1 MTSVIEPPQSS
12 ILKAPYGGGSYQDC
26 FMEKADPQQD
36 LRPVALFL
44 KVMYPMPW
52 WVNSLMAVRNFVV
65 GFFGLKNEMDGISET
80 KKAEEYQVGDYI
92 SFFKITHLS
101 DDEIVVTANDRHL
114 DSSFSLFVEK
124 EEEMAKVYLTS
135 IVQTKEKLGDVY
147 MFVIAPFHR
156 IIVKST
162 LKKVRSA
169 LK

>member
-1 MTSVIEPPQSS
+1 MTTVIEPPQSS
-12 ILKAPYGGGSYQDC
+12 ILKNSYGDGSYQDC
-26 FMEKADPQQD
+26 FVEKADPQQD
-36 LRPVALFL
+36 LQPTALFL

-52 WVNSLMAVRNFVV
+52 WVNSLMSIRNFIV

-80 KKAEEYQVGDYI
+80 KKAEDYQVGDFI

-101 DDEIVVTANDRHL
+101 KEEIVVTANDRHL

-124 EEEMAKVYLTS
+124 GEEKVNVYLTS
-135 IVQTKEKLGDVY
+135 IVQTKEKLGDIY

-162 LKKVRSA
+162 LKKVRAA